1 MGKARATVTYMSN
14 LNVGA
19 DQKHHDART
28 EVPVAPRGRERE
40 KEPEVLTSD
49 LSLHSWDAVERSA
62 KIQGGFNIA
71 PHHAQLY
78 VILLKNHYTLSS
90 FSLRIPGVTVAH
102 RERTITQQNSDS

>member
-28 EVPVAPRGRERE
+28 EVPVAPRGRERLKERE

-49 LSLHSWDAVERSA
+49 LSLHSCVSGMRWNDQPKSRVV
-62 KIQGGFNIA
+62 
-71 PHHAQLY
+71 L
-78 VILLKNHYTLSS
+78 ILHLIML
-90 FSLRIPGVTVAH
+90 
-102 RERTITQQNSDS
+102 